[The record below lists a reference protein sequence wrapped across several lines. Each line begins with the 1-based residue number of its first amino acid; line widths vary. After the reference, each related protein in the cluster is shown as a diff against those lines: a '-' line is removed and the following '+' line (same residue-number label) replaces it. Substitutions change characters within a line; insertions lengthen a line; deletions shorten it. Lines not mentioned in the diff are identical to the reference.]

1 MAENLGQWPS
11 KRGPI
16 ATIRPSDGYGRGT
29 VPLALERWYD
39 FHSLGSH
46 LGYVGLN
53 NCPIFRDQLSIPLF
67 GPKPINRPDENQP
80 PDTSG
85 HWDASD
91 AKDR

>member
-46 LGYVGLN
+46 LGNVGFN
-53 NCPIFRDQLSIPLF
+53 NLRLHSPGIRASAFDVNTTMVHDGITFYRRDDH
-67 GPKPINRPDENQP
+67 KVVC
-80 PDTSG
+80 
-85 HWDASD
+85 
-91 AKDR
+91 